1 MNDYKMEEYGKLL
14 HDKKVK
20 FKYNNKKIV
29 AYFVTDDKYI
39 LTRLVY
45 KQYERDILDNIS
57 DWDNISDFLNDIKNN
72 TAGSFVLW
80 VQQEQNKKKSN
91 KQREKELYKEF
102 NIKKISEDALS
113 KEPYIIVD
121 MIQTLR
127 DVDKENE

>member
-1 MNDYKMEEYGKLL
+1 MNDYKMTEYGKLL

-29 AYFVTDDKYI
+29 AYFVIDDKYI

-72 TAGSFVLW
+72 KAGSFILW

-102 NIKKISEDALS
+102 NIKKTSGDAFS
-113 KEPYIIVD
+113 KEPYIIVG

>member
-29 AYFVTDDKYI
+29 AY
-39 LTRLVY
+39 
-45 KQYERDILDNIS
+45 
-57 DWDNISDFLNDIKNN
+57 FLNDIKNN

-102 NIKKISEDALS
+102 NIKKTSEDALS
-113 KEPYIIVD
+113 KESYIIVD

>member
-1 MNDYKMEEYGKLL
+1 MNDYKMTEYGKLL

-20 FKYNNKKIV
+20 FKYNNKKIK

-102 NIKKISEDALS
+102 NIEKTSEDAFS

>member
-14 HDKKVK
+14 HDKKAK

-102 NIKKISEDALS
+102 NIKKTSEDALS